1 MSVSYLLLALA
12 IVSEVIG
19 TISLRA
25 AGEGRP
31 AAIALVVVTYLA
43 SFALLAIV
51 LRQID
56 VSVAYAIWAGAG
68 TALIALVG
76 IAAMG
81 EPATVAKLGSI
92 ALIIIGVV
100 GLNLTGAH

>member
-1 MSVSYLLLALA
+1 MAVSYVLLALA
-12 IVSEVIG
+12 IVSEVVG
-19 TISLRA
+19 TIALRA
-25 AGEGRP
+25 AGQGRP
-31 AAIALVVVTYLA
+31 VAIAVVVVTYLA

-56 VSVAYAIWAGAG
+56 VSIAYAIWAGAG
-68 TALIALVG
+68 TALIALIG
-76 IAAMG
+76 IAALG